1 MLSDDKPFSNV
12 TIKDVAK
19 VAGVSH
25 ATVSRVINNT
35 TKVADDKRERI
46 LDAMDRLGYVPNMQA
61 RSLAGGRTKVI
72 GLLVPDIG
80 NGYTGTI
87 IEGIDA
93 ELSAHDYDMM
103 LYTTHHRK
111 VKEPIYVQSLTQG
124 MAAGL
129 LLLLPVDP
137 SAYLEGLRR
146 KKFPYVVIDHQGFD
160 NFSSTVG
167 ATNRQGVYDG
177 ITYLIELGH
186 RRIGFVSGPD
196 MMSCSMERLAGY
208 RAVLNDQGISYDDRL
223 IVPGNHTQLGGYKA
237 CVQLLDLEK
246 PPSAIFAANDVSAF
260 GVIDAARARGMHIP
274 DDISIMGFDDIPQA
288 GWMTP
293 ALTTVRQ
300 PLFAMGR
307 QAAKMLFEFIEEPKG
322 PMRRLQLSTEL
333 VIRETCAR
341 FKDI

>member
-1 MLSDDKPFSNV
+1 MILDDKSFSNA

-25 ATVSRVINNT
+25 ATVSRVINNSA
-35 TKVADDKRERI
+35 KVADDKRQRI
-46 LDAMDRLGYVPNMQA
+46 LDAMDRLGYVPNMTA

-72 GLLVPDIG
+72 GLLVPEIG

-103 LYTTHHRK
+103 LHTTHHRK
-111 VKEPIYVQSLTQG
+111 VKEPIYVQSLMQG
-124 MAAGL
+124 MAEGL
-129 LLLLPVDP
+129 LLLLPIDP

-160 NFSSTVG
+160 NFSPTVG

-196 MMSCSMERLAGY
+196 NISCSMERLAGY
-208 RAVLNDQGISYDDRL
+208 RAALSDHFVPDDDQL
-223 IVPGNHTQLGGYKA
+223 IVPGDHTQLGGYKA
-237 CVQLLDLEK
+237 CVELLDLEK
-246 PPSAIFAANDVSAF
+246 PPSAIFAANDISAF

-288 GWMTP
+288 GRMTP

-300 PLFAMGR
+300 PLFEMGR
-307 QAAKMLFEFIEEPKG
+307 QAAKMLFAYIEEPEG
-322 PMRRLQLSTEL
+322 PTQRLQLSTEL
-333 VIRETCAR
+333 VIRGTCAR